1 MSGGRGFAASEIL
14 PRPLQVLRSGLWAGA
29 AWEEDAAT
37 FYLDSGDGNAATVI
51 YDYRNVS
58 GGLWGA

>member
-1 MSGGRGFAASEIL
+1 M
-14 PRPLQVLRSGLWAGA
+14 GLWREP

-37 FYLDSGDGNAATVI
+37 FYVDGGDGNLATVI

-58 GGLWGA
+58 GEHWGGWGR